1 MNDEKKTVE
10 QWAELKRLA
19 AWKLAVARA
28 HENWAIGQQLAEAD
42 FDQAVAAAC
51 NAPLR

>member
-1 MNDEKKTVE
+1 MNEKKPVE
-10 QWAELKRLA
+10 KWAELKRLP
-19 AWKLAVARA
+19 AWKFAVTRA
-28 HENWAIGQQLAEAD
+28 HENWAIGQLLAEAD